1 MGFLRGLQGD
11 FEKFWEQL
19 DVVCNHLT
27 NAKNKYDAVGNI
39 LARFEAKLEGIEG
52 RGEQP
57 ALPGFPE
64 KLTDYSSCA

>member
-1 MGFLRGLQGD
+1 MGLLGRLQGD
-11 FEKFWEQL
+11 LEKFREQL
-19 DVVCNHLT
+19 DVVGKHLT
-27 NAKNKYDAVGNI
+27 NAKNKYDAAGNI
-39 LARFEAKLEGIEG
+39 LARFEAKVEGIEG